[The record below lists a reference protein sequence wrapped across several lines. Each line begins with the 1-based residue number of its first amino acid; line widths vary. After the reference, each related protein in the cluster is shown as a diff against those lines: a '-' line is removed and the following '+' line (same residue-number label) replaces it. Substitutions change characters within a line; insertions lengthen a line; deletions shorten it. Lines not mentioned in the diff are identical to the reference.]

1 MAEALVPA
9 TVDTISPKV
18 YGISSITTSGEEKA
32 TELTDLFRSI
42 LDYGVYDSVEAAFLN
57 GVPAGALVVIDDPE
71 TPEVEFNIQVV
82 KEIYR
87 EER

>member
-18 YGISSITTSGEEKA
+18 YGISSINTSGEEKA
-32 TELTDLFRSI
+32 AELTDLFRSI
-42 LDYGVYDSVEAAFLN
+42 LDYGVFDSVETAFLS
-57 GVPAGALVVIDDPE
+57 GVPAGALVVIDDPA

-82 KEIYR
+82 TEVYR
-87 EER
+87 

>member
-18 YGISSITTSGEEKA
+18 YGISSINTSGEEKA
-32 TELTDLFRSI
+32 AELTDLFRSI
-42 LDYGVYDSVEAAFLN
+42 LDYGVFDSIEEAYAN
-57 GVPAGALVVIDDPE
+57 GVPAGALVVIDDPA

-82 KEIYR
+82 TEVYR
-87 EER
+87 

>member
-18 YGISSITTSGEEKA
+18 YGISSINTSGEEKA
-32 TELTDLFRSI
+32 AELTDLFRSI
-42 LDYGVYDSVEAAFLN
+42 LDYGVYASIEEAYAN
-57 GVPAGALVVIDDPE
+57 DVPAGALVVIDDPA

-82 KEIYR
+82 TEVYR
-87 EER
+87 